1 MTRQKS
7 TQPSISDV
15 ARLAG
20 VSLGTVSNV
29 LNSPERVKEDTAARV
44 QRAIASLGF
53 VRNDAARQLKAGKS
67 SAIGLVVLDTTN
79 PFFAD
84 LARGA
89 EDSAIGKGLQVLI
102 GNSDHQKSREASH
115 LKIFQEQRLSGVLLS
130 PVENA
135 ANEVRALRD
144 VGTQVVILDQK
155 TSKEFCCSVS
165 VDDVAGGEMAVQHLI
180 EQGKRKIA
188 FVGGSLDI
196 HQVADRLTG
205 ATMAKEKAEQEIT
218 LETFRAKSQ
227 DVISGRLIGN
237 EILGLPES
245 RRPDGVFA
253 ANDLLAVG
261 LLQAFALDNRISIP
275 GDIALIGYDDIDFAA
290 TAVVPLSSIKQP
302 AKLIGSTG
310 LELLVDEI
318 DNAKS
323 HQHRQVT
330 FQPELIVR
338 ASTVASLAY

>member
-1 MTRQKS
+1 MVRHKS

-29 LNSPERVKEDTAARV
+29 LNAPDRVKAETAARV
-44 QRAIASLGF
+44 QQAITSLGF

-79 PFFAD
+79 PFFAE

-89 EDSAIGKGLQVLI
+89 EDGAIDQGFQVLI
-102 GNSDHQKSREASH
+102 GNSDHEKIREDSH

-135 ANEVRALRD
+135 ISEVQALRD

-155 TSKEFCCSVS
+155 VSEELCCSVS
-165 VDDVAGGEMAVQHLI
+165 VDDVAGGQMAVQHLI
-180 EQGKRKIA
+180 DQGKRKLA

-205 ATMAKEKAEQEIT
+205 ATMAKEMADQSVT

-237 EILGLPES
+237 EILKLPES

-275 GDIALIGYDDIDFAA
+275 DDIALIGYDDIDFAA

-318 DNAKS
+318 ENAKS
-323 HQHRQVT
+323 HKHQQVT
-330 FQPELIVR
+330 FHPELIVR
-338 ASTVASLAY
+338 ASTSGS